1 MGHRRYPT
9 TQLWPSRQAV
19 LKRTNCEG
27 LTLPELL
34 ISVAIV
40 GMLSAISLPN
50 YMNAIKATRQKDV
63 ANQISNIATSIG
75 AYREEFLANPTGW
88 DSLARISPVLTN
100 SGGAKGTTFSTSITS
115 PNGGYY
121 TIAVTEDIATPNILN
136 LNGTPVSSWSANWNI
151 KSCLNTQTGIS
162 DLKLGNGSTAAANP
176 MCT

>member
-1 MGHRRYPT
+1 MGPRRSPIT
-9 TQLWPSRQAV
+9 PARPCLQVA
-19 LKRTNCEG
+19 LKQGASEG

-40 GMLSAISLPN
+40 GLLSAISLPN

-75 AYREEFLANPTGW
+75 AYREEFVANPTGW
-88 DSLARISPVLTN
+88 NSLARISPVLTN
-100 SGGAKGTTFSTSITS
+100 NGGAKDTETTNFPSITS

-121 TIAVTEDIATPNILN
+121 TIAVSSSNN
-136 LNGTPVSSWSANWNI
+136 LFSLTGTPLANGSSTWDI

-162 DLKLGNGSTAAANP
+162 DLKLGNGTTAAATP
-176 MCT
+176 VCT

>member
-19 LKRTNCEG
+19 LKKTNCEG

-40 GMLSAISLPN
+40 GLLSAISLPN

-63 ANQISNIATSIG
+63 ANQMSNIATSIG
-75 AYREEFLANPTGW
+75 AYREEFLANPSSW
-88 DSLARISPVLTN
+88 DDLSRMSPVVTN
-100 SGGAKGTTFSTSITS
+100 NGGAKGNSFTPITS

-121 TIAVTEDIATPNILN
+121 TIAITSTGNLLS
-136 LNGTPVSSWSANWNI
+136 LNGTPVSSGSTNWDI

>member
-1 MGHRRYPT
+1 MGHRRLQITKPYACQQPPQKQPANGGFT
-9 TQLWPSRQAV
+9 
-19 LKRTNCEG
+19 
-27 LTLPELL
+27 LTELL
-34 ISVAIV
+34 ISVAIL

-63 ANQISNIATSIG
+63 ANQISTIATSIG
-75 AYREEFLANPTGW
+75 AYREEFLANPSSW
-88 DSLARISPVLTN
+88 DDLSRMSPVITN
-100 SGGAKGTTFSTSITS
+100 NGGAKGNSFTPITS

-121 TIAVTEDIATPNILN
+121 TITITSTGNLLS
-136 LNGTPVSSWSANWNI
+136 LNGTPVSSGSTNWNI